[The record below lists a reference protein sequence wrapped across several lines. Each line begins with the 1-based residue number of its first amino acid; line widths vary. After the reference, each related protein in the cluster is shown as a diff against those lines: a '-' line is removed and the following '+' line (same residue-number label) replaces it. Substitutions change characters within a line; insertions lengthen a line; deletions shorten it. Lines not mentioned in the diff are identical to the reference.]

1 MIEQQIAKE
10 SKSIFPWLIMILM
23 SSVTFGG
30 ILSELMPSGV
40 LPQIMAD
47 LNITEV
53 QTGNMVGYYAI
64 ASAIFAIPLISI
76 TMKFNRKALLLIL
89 LAGFAVSN
97 IIAGLSQDYTI
108 IIILRIIG
116 GICAGMM
123 WPMIAAYGMRL
134 VNDEQHGKAIAV
146 IMAGNTLGIS
156 VGMPIMTY
164 IGNEYGWRT
173 EFIGLGVVII
183 VIAIISIF
191 ALPSTP
197 GEKLT
202 KSSSPFGLL
211 KIPSVLIVLL
221 LTLLGVCAHYGVY
234 VYITSLVESIQLL
247 GGVESALSL
256 FGFGSLISVF
266 IAIRYTDNYLMLLTV
281 GMFTL
286 LIISMTILL
295 IFGGITGIAHFAFFL
310 WGLSFGPLVTLFQAA
325 VSKQVDTAKDVATS
339 VQSSAFNLAIMIA
352 TSVAGILLSIYSPM
366 SLSYFAIALAIP
378 GMIISIFAKK
388 TLS

>member
-1 MIEQQIAKE
+1 
-10 SKSIFPWLIMILM
+10 
-23 SSVTFGG
+23 
-30 ILSELMPSGV
+30 
-40 LPQIMAD
+40 
-47 LNITEV
+47 
-53 QTGNMVGYYAI
+53 
-64 ASAIFAIPLISI
+64 
-76 TMKFNRKALLLIL
+76 
-89 LAGFAVSN
+89 
-97 IIAGLSQDYTI
+97 
-108 IIILRIIG
+108 
-116 GICAGMM
+116 
-123 WPMIAAYGMRL
+123 
-134 VNDEQHGKAIAV
+134 
-146 IMAGNTLGIS
+146 
-156 VGMPIMTY
+156 IMTY

-211 KIPSVLIVLL
+211 KIPAVLIVLL

-234 VYITSLVESIQLL
+234 VYITRLVESIQLL

-325 VSKQVDTAKDVATS
+325 VSKQV
-339 VQSSAFNLAIMIA
+339 
-352 TSVAGILLSIYSPM
+352 
-366 SLSYFAIALAIP
+366 
-378 GMIISIFAKK
+378 
-388 TLS
+388 